1 MITRR
6 ELNRATLARQLL
18 LERVAMDPVDAVRH
32 IAGLQAQTAQT
43 WYGALQSRLD
53 PFDPAELSTAL
64 EDRRVVRATLM
75 RGTIHLVT
83 AEDALAWE
91 PLVRPVVQ
99 RTISGA
105 FNRQLEGLPL
115 DEVVA
120 EGRRLLAA
128 GPLTSA
134 ELGRGL
140 QVRWPDR
147 DRLALAMAVR
157 RAEPLIQATPRG
169 VWGRA
174 GQARLADLEEWVGA
188 SLAPDP
194 SIDEFV
200 LRYLRAFGPASVMDA
215 QAWCGLTKLAEV
227 FERLRPGLV
236 TFTDEQGRELFDLP
250 EAPRPDA
257 DTPAPVR
264 FLYDY
269 DNLLLS
275 HADRTRFNTVNFFEW
290 GWTMD
295 GAQPSSLLIDGVV
308 AGTWRIDKAKG
319 SAVLEVRTF
328 DKVRR
333 PDAEQIEAEG
343 RRLLAFWAPGL
354 EHDLR
359 VALAV
364 RS

>member
-18 LERVAMDPVDAVRH
+18 LERVPMDPVDAVRH
-32 IAGLQAQTAQT
+32 LAGLQAQTAQT
-43 WYGALQSRLD
+43 WYGALHSRLEA
-53 PFDPAELSTAL
+53 FDPRELSAAL
-64 EDRRVVRATLM
+64 ADRRVVRATLM
-75 RGTIHLVT
+75 RGTIHLVA
-83 AEDALAWE
+83 AEDALTWE

-105 FNRQLEGLPL
+105 FNKALAGLDL
-115 DEVVA
+115 DDVVD
-120 EGRRLLAA
+120 EGRRLLAD

-134 ELGRGL
+134 DLGRGL

-169 VWGRA
+169 LWGTP
-174 GQARLADLEEWVGA
+174 GQAKLADLEEWLGA
-188 SLAPDP
+188 RRVADP
-194 SIDEFV
+194 SIADFV

-215 QAWCGLTKLAEV
+215 QAWSGLTRLGEV
-227 FERLRPGLV
+227 FERLRPGLI
-236 TFTDEQGRELFDLP
+236 TMTDEDGRELFDLP
-250 EAPRPDA
+250 DAPRPAA
-257 DTPAPVR
+257 DVDAPVR
-264 FLYDY
+264 YLYDY

-275 HADRTRFNTVNFFEW
+275 HADRRRFNTVNFFEW

-308 AGTWRIDKAKG
+308 AGTWRIDKGRHGAI
-319 SAVLEVRTF
+319 LEVRTF
-328 DKVRR
+328 EPVNAAVT
-333 PDAEQIEAEG
+333 AEVETEG
-343 RRLLAFWAPGL
+343 NRLLDLWAPGG
-354 EHDLR
+354 ERELR
-359 VALAV
+359 VQRAV